1 MRVGKCV
8 GHYNRRYAIVYR
20 DGDRELLDKYTL
32 VNDVLNRRL
41 VVVNLNVSSDGK
53 VSTRKDVEVNSQGY
67 TSQEIK
73 RALSENQLKCVNS
86 ILRTY
91 NKQIDLEN
99 TYIYDDKVNLVT
111 ISDIRSPEMSVSI
124 YLTEDQHNKSEISV
138 TIIAIPLRK
147 GCTQDG
153 FNLKTSYKYNE
164 VDAVKTMTDVKKILN
179 CTLYM
184 IQDKNGNV
192 NDSKIIQKNIQTL
205 AVYLLSGCVND
216 FDNVKD
222 TVVFVMQ
229 MYGMV

>member
-1 MRVGKCV
+1 MRIGKCI

-41 VVVNLNVSSDGK
+41 VIVNLNVSSDGK

-91 NKQIDLEN
+91 NSHIDLEN
-99 TYIYDDKVNLVT
+99 TYIFDDKVNLVT

-124 YLTEDQHNKSEISV
+124 YLEEDQHNKSKISV
-138 TIIAIPLRK
+138 TIMAIPLCK
-147 GCTQDG
+147 GCAQDG
-153 FNLKTSYKYNE
+153 FNLKASYKYNE

-179 CTLYM
+179 CALYM

-205 AVYLLSGCVND
+205 TVCLLSGAATD
-216 FDNVKD
+216 FKD
-222 TVVFVMQ
+222 AKDAVTFVMK